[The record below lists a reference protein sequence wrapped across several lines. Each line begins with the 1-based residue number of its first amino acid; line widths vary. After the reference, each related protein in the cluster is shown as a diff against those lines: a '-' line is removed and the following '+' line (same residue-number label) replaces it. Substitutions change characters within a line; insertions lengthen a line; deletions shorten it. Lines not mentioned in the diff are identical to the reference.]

1 MKVRIVGGGL
11 AGCEA
16 AWQLA
21 RRGHEVEL
29 WEMKPE
35 KYTPAHSNPDLGELV
50 CSNSLKSNELTSA
63 SGLLKQEMRLFGS
76 LIIAAADAV
85 RVPAGSALAVDRDA
99 FAKTITER
107 VKREPRITVLAGEVE
122 WLDPEIPTIVATGPL
137 TSDALAVHIAELL
150 GLERLYFYDAE
161 APIVTAESLNMDVI
175 FAASRYGKGEDYL
188 NCPMD
193 REEYEA
199 FWQALVEAK
208 TAPVHGFEDR
218 KVFEACMPV
227 ETLAKRGPRT
237 LAFGPLRPVGLIDPK
252 TGRRPYAAVQ
262 LRKENLEG
270 TLYNIVGFQT
280 RLTFGEQKRVF
291 GMIPGLEGAEFV
303 RYGVMHRNTYLPAPD
318 HLNARFQTVKLP
330 NLFFAGQITGVEGY
344 VESAASGLMAA
355 IHMDRFLKGLAP
367 VDFGPRTMLGALSRH
382 IEAPA
387 ANYQPMNAN
396 FGILEP
402 LPERIRGKKEK
413 YGVLAKRSLAELEQL
428 IEGMGLCSV
437 D

>member
-99 FAKTITER
+99 FARTLTER
-107 VKREPRITVLAGEVE
+107 VKSEPRITVLAGEVE
-122 WLDPEIPTIVATGPL
+122 RLDPEIPTIVATGPL

-193 REEYEA
+193 REEYDA
-199 FWQALVEAK
+199 FWQALVDAK
-208 TAPVHGFEDR
+208 TAPVHGFEDK

-237 LAFGPLRPVGLIDPK
+237 LAFGPLRPVGLTDPR
-252 TGRRPYAAVQ
+252 TERRPYAVVQ

-280 RLTFGEQKRVF
+280 RLAFGEQKRVF
-291 GMIPGLEGAEFV
+291 GMIPGLERAEFV

-355 IHMDRFLKGLAP
+355 IHMDRYLKALAP

-382 IEAPA
+382 IGTPVV
-387 ANYQPMNAN
+387 NYQPMNAN

-402 LPERIRGKKEK
+402 LPERIRSKKEK
-413 YGVLAKRSLAELEQL
+413 YGVLAKGSLAELEQL

>member
-99 FAKTITER
+99 FARTLTER
-107 VKREPRITVLAGEVE
+107 VKSEPRITVLTREVE
-122 WLDPEIPTIVATGPL
+122 RLDPEIPTIVATGPL
-137 TSDALAVHIAELL
+137 TSDVLAGHIAELL

-188 NCPMD
+188 NCPMN

-208 TAPVHGFEDR
+208 TAPVHGFEDK

-280 RLTFGEQKRVF
+280 RLAFGEQKQVF
-291 GMIPGLEGAEFV
+291 GMIPGLERAEFV

-318 HLNARFQTVKLP
+318 HLNGRFQTVKLP

-355 IHMDRFLKGLAP
+355 IHMDRYLKALAP

-382 IEAPA
+382 IGTPVV
-387 ANYQPMNAN
+387 NYQPMNAN

-428 IEGMGLCSV
+428 IEGMGLCPV

>member
-99 FAKTITER
+99 FARTLTER
-107 VKREPRITVLAGEVE
+107 VKSEPRITVLAGEVE
-122 WLDPEIPTIVATGPL
+122 RLDPEIPTIVATGPL

-193 REEYEA
+193 REEYDA
-199 FWQALVEAK
+199 FWQALVDAK
-208 TAPVHGFEDR
+208 TAPVHGFEDK

-237 LAFGPLRPVGLIDPK
+237 LAFGPLRPVGLTDPR
-252 TGRRPYAAVQ
+252 TERRPYAVVQ

-280 RLTFGEQKRVF
+280 RLAFGEQKRVF
-291 GMIPGLEGAEFV
+291 GMIPGLERAEFV

-355 IHMDRFLKGLAP
+355 IHMDRYLKALAP

-382 IEAPA
+382 IGTPVV
-387 ANYQPMNAN
+387 NYQPMNAN

-402 LPERIRGKKEK
+402 LPERIRSKKEK